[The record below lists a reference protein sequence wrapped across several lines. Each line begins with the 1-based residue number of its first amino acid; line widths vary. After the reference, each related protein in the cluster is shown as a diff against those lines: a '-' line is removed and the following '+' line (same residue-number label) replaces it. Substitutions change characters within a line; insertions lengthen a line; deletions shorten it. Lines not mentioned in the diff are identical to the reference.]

1 MEEQLI
7 KFVNEFSNELEEM
20 RASLYGTMSK
30 LENKINEIAKNY
42 FAFVLQFYKFYL
54 LTKWYKKSKLFN
66 RIFIEIF

>member
-54 LTKWYKKSKLFN
+54 LTK
-66 RIFIEIF
+66 